1 MFKAP
6 ANALPGM
13 MMQVQVP
20 PGGAQQP
27 QPQPPPAAPPA
38 PPPPQLELSAAVET
52 LGRLGMDWLRG
63 LLTPDALLEAGTKEG
78 RAQWVQLLNLLAEAQ
93 LEGLVEGDVLM
104 LMACF
109 DVEAYLR
116 QLPLETGASASATHP
131 NQPSS
136 EQLSLISTD
145 EIASA
150 SASASASDEIEVL
163 SLTVEHLLCSPPLRP
178 LGQRLVEHLSR
189 AAFPRNLGLALRAVL
204 AAAASGGLQQ
214 EWHVLFAKLPM
225 DQLQLRQASQLLHD
239 LNAQPPLAPR
249 YGHGAVCFAHALLL
263 SSPHMPHEIVAEL
276 RRAETEEEEEGGLSE
291 AATTGGA
298 GGDNE
303 RGDGAGSLWSELVSF
318 FVGALRP
325 RGGGKAADETFASLL
340 SLLCALIEAAPSL
353 IDRAWYLLV
362 QVLAPAG

>member
-20 PGGAQQP
+20 LGGAQQP

-116 QLPLETGASASATHP
+116 QLPLETGASALDT
-131 NQPSS
+131 NQ
-136 EQLSLISTD
+136 LISAAG
-145 EIASA
+145 IV
-150 SASASASDEIEVL
+150 SDEIEVL

-225 DQLQLRQASQLLHD
+225 DQLQLRQASKLLHD
-239 LNAQPPLAPR
+239 LNAQPPLAPC

-276 RRAETEEEEEGGLSE
+276 RRAETEEEEGGGLSE

-303 RGDGAGSLWSELVSF
+303 RGDSVGSLWSELVSF